1 MSMRI
6 SKIIALT
13 VLLTACDNRPD
24 NEVLA
29 DAEQRAAASASNDG
43 KIECA
48 INDGSEFTRDCFTE
62 RLSGEGGV
70 TMIIRHPDG
79 GFRRFNVLT
88 DGHGLEAADGFDKA
102 KISIVEDGKIQV
114 TVGPDRYLLP
124 AQIKA
129 EAAPV
134 AAAQAEA
141 APSLGE
147 APAQAGN

>member
-6 SKIIALT
+6 SNIVGLT
-13 VLLTACDNRPD
+13 LLLTACENRPD
-24 NEVLA
+24 NGILA
-29 DAEQRAAASASNDG
+29 DAEQRAADQAGDDG

-48 INDGSEFTRDCFTE
+48 IDGASDYTRDCFTE

-102 KISIVEDGKIQV
+102 QISIVEDGKILV
-114 TVGPDRYLLP
+114 SVGPDKYLLP
-124 AQIKA
+124 AQIKSTA
-129 EAAPV
+129 ES
-134 AAAQAEA
+134 EA
-141 APSLGE
+141 LPENGTETSKD
-147 APAQAGN
+147 PAQAGN

>member
-6 SKIIALT
+6 SSVVALI
-13 VLLTACDNRPD
+13 LLLAACDNKPD
-24 NEVLA
+24 NSVLA
-29 DAEQRAAASASNDG
+29 EAEQRAGNQAGNDG

-48 INDGSEFTRDCFTE
+48 IDGDSNFTRGCFTE

-102 KISIVEDGKIQV
+102 KISIVEDGKILV
-114 TVGPDRYLLP
+114 AVGPDKYLLP

-129 EAAPV
+129 GAGSEASAETMS
-134 AAAQAEA
+134 AADE
-141 APSLGE
+141 E
-147 APAQAGN
+147 PAQAGN

>member
-6 SKIIALT
+6 SSVVALI
-13 VLLTACDNRPD
+13 LLLAACDNKPD
-24 NEVLA
+24 NSVLA
-29 DAEQRAAASASNDG
+29 EAEQRAGNQAGNDG

-48 INDGSEFTRDCFTE
+48 IDGDSNFTRGCFTE

-70 TMIIRHPDG
+70 TLIIRHPDG

-102 KISIVEDGKIQV
+102 KISIVEDGKILV
-114 TVGPDRYLLP
+114 VVGPDKYLLP

-129 EAAPV
+129 GSGSETSAETMPAADE
-134 AAAQAEA
+134 Q
-141 APSLGE
+141 
-147 APAQAGN
+147 PAQAGN

>member
-1 MSMRI
+1 MSTRI
-6 SKIIALT
+6 SSVIALT
-13 VLLTACDNRPD
+13 LMLAACDNKPD
-24 NEVLA
+24 NGVLA
-29 DAEQRAAASASNDG
+29 EAEQRAGNQAGDDG

-48 INDGSEFTRDCFTE
+48 INGDSDFTRGCFTE

-102 KISIVEDGKIQV
+102 KISIVEDGKILV
-114 TVGPDRYLLP
+114 SVGPDKYLLP

-129 EAAPV
+129 SANSEASPETIP
-134 AAAQAEA
+134 AAGKE
-141 APSLGE
+141 
-147 APAQAGN
+147 PAQAGN

>member
-6 SKIIALT
+6 SNIVGLT
-13 VLLTACDNRPD
+13 LLLTACENRPD
-24 NEVLA
+24 NAVLA
-29 DAEQRAAASASNDG
+29 DAEQRAADQAGNDG

-48 INDGSEFTRDCFTE
+48 IDGASDFSRDCFTE

-102 KISIVEDGKIQV
+102 QISIIEDGKILV
-114 TVGPDRYLLP
+114 SVGPDKYLLP
-124 AQIKA
+124 AQIKSA
-129 EAAPV
+129 AKSEALPANAP
-134 AAAQAEA
+134 ET
-141 APSLGE
+141 SRD
-147 APAQAGN
+147 PAQAGN

>member
-6 SKIIALT
+6 SNIVALT
-13 VLLTACDNRPD
+13 ILLTACENRPD
-24 NEVLA
+24 NAVLA
-29 DAEQRAAASASNDG
+29 DAEQRAAAEAGEDG

-48 INDGSEFTRDCFTE
+48 IDGESDFSRDCSTE
-62 RLSGEGGV
+62 RLTGEGGI

-102 KISIVEDGKIQV
+102 KISIVEDGKILV
-114 TVGPDRYLLP
+114 TVGPDKYLLP

-129 EAAPV
+129 GAQPGATAGNAPTSS
-134 AAAQAEA
+134 ED
-141 APSLGE
+141 
-147 APAQAGN
+147 PAQAGN